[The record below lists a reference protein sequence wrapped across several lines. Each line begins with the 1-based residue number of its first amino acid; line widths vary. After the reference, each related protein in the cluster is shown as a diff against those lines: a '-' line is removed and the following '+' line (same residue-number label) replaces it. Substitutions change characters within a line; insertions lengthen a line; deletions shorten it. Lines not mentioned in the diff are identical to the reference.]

1 MPPKDSQ
8 KASLTFAFISVLSEL
23 YGLSLMGLYLLLA
36 KEIAQIRS
44 NLAAI
49 DLDSSGQFSFVPQL
63 TMLLKN
69 EFAEVKDNPGKVVN
83 VK

>member
-1 MPPKDSQ
+1 
-8 KASLTFAFISVLSEL
+8 
-23 YGLSLMGLYLLLA
+23 MGLHLLLA
-36 KEIAQIRS
+36 KEIAQFGS

-49 DLDSSGQFSFVPQL
+49 DLYSSGQFSFVPQL

-69 EFAEVKDNPGKVVN
+69 EFTDVKDNPGKVVN